1 MSTESRE
8 RELHPVVNPST
19 GEEITQ
25 IAWSTVENVD
35 RAVRKAAEAFPGW
48 SSQTVKQ
55 RVQVLFRFKSIIEK
69 NIEELGKIC
78 TEENGKTV
86 AESIAGIK
94 KGVEVIE
101 YATSLPQ
108 LIKGGYLEVSRG
120 VTCHTVREPLGVV
133 AAVTPFNFPVM
144 VPLWKIPIALGCGN
158 TMVMKP
164 SETVP
169 LSAIKLQEYLYEAGL
184 PEGAFELVHGAREVV
199 ESLVD
204 HQDIKAISFVGSSR
218 VAEMVYKRATSQGKR
233 CLALGGAKN
242 HLVLLPDADPEMSA
256 QNITESYTGCCGQ
269 RCMAASVLITV
280 GDTGDIVDRIV
291 ERSRQ
296 IEPGKNLGPVIS
308 PEALERIRGYIEQ
321 AERDGATIL
330 LDGRK
335 KQGPNQGGYW
345 LGPTIIDNVT
355 PEMSVAREEIFGPVL
370 SIIRTEKVSQAI
382 EIENNN
388 PYGNA
393 ASVYTRDGGL
403 AQKLANSLNAAMIGV
418 NIGVP
423 VPREPFAFGG
433 RNDSIFG
440 VGDITGDPAI
450 DFWTKTRKITER
462 WSHHHEADWIS

>member
-1 MSTESRE
+1 MSTESKGKI
-8 RELHPVVNPST
+8 LHPVINPGT
-19 GEEITQ
+19 GEEIRKV
-25 IAWSTVENVD
+25 AWSTAEDVD
-35 RAVRKAAEAFPGW
+35 MAVKRAGAAFPGW

-55 RVQVLFRFKSIIEK
+55 RVQVLFRFKGIIEK
-69 NIEELGKIC
+69 NIDELARIC

-86 AESIAGIK
+86 AESVAGIK

-108 LIKGGYLEVSRG
+108 LIKGGYLEVSSG
-120 VTCHTVREPLGVV
+120 VTCRTVREPLGVV

-158 TMVMKP
+158 TMVLKP

-169 LSAIKLQEYLYEAGL
+169 LSAIKLQEYIYEAGL

-199 ESLVD
+199 EALVD
-204 HQDIKAISFVGSSR
+204 HPDVRAISFVGSSR
-218 VAEMVYKRATSQGKR
+218 VAEAVYKRATSQGKR

-256 QNITESYTGCCGQ
+256 QNITESFTGCCGQ

-280 GDTGDIVDRIV
+280 GDTGDIVNRIV
-291 ERSRQ
+291 DQ
-296 IEPGKNLGPVIS
+296 ATNIEPGINLGPVIS
-308 PEALERIRGYIEQ
+308 PKALERIRRYIDQ

-345 LGPTIIDNVT
+345 LGPTIIDNVK

-370 SIIRTEKVSQAI
+370 SIIRVEKVSQAI
-382 EIENNN
+382 EIENAN

-403 AQKLANSLNAAMIGV
+403 AQKLASSFSAGMIGV